1 MDLIALKRK
10 VDTISANI
18 RIREKDKKKALERL
32 REKYGVEDVKDA
44 VELMEKTKK
53 QMLQIRKQRDHY
65 LRKIEKRIQEYDGIL

>member
-65 LRKIEKRIQEYDGIL
+65 LRKIEKRIQILFLI

>member
-1 MDLIALKRK
+1 VDLIALKRK